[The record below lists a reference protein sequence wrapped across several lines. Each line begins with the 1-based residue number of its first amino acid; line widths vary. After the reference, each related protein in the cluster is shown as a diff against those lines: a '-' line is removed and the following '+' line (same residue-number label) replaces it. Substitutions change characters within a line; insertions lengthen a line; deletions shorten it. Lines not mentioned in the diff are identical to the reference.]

1 NIARGEKKHQVSI
14 SSFQILHT
22 KPQKLQRALPERSPT
37 LSHKSSS
44 PSCVTQPP
52 PPPPAWPCPRTSNLK
67 PEPSLI
73 SSRSKHSNN
82 KQSENRTSPLMSEAV
97 TEAKSLLTLAFPIA
111 LTALVLY
118 LRSAVSMF
126 FLGRLGDLELA
137 AGSLAIAF
145 ANITGYSVL
154 SGLAL
159 GMEPLCSQAFGAHR
173 YKLLS
178 LTLHRTVVFLLVCSV
193 PVSVLWL
200 NVGKISVYLH
210 QDHDIAELA
219 QTYLIFSLPDLITNT
234 LLHPI
239 RTYLRAQA
247 IIHPVTLATLFGAV
261 FHLPANLF
269 LVSYLRLGLI
279 GVAVASSVT
288 NLLVVTFL
296 ICYVWASGL
305 HVPTW
310 TNPTWDCFRGWAP
323 LLRLAGPSCV
333 SVCLEWWWYEIMI
346 VLCGLLV
353 NPRSTVAA
361 MGVLIQT
368 TSFAVSTRVGNELGA
383 NRPKTAKLS
392 ATVAVFFAAVT
403 GVIAAAFAY
412 SVRNAWGRVFT
423 GDDEILRLT
432 AAALPLLGLCEIG
445 NCPQTVGCGVVRGTA
460 RPSTAANVNL
470 GAFYL
475 VGMPVALGLGF
486 WAGVGFNGLW
496 LGLLAAQVSCAGLMM
511 YVVGTTDWETE
522 AKKAQTLTCAES
534 VESDLIKAV
543 VNTIGGDGES
553 DEAQPLIRITVLY

>member
-1 NIARGEKKHQVSI
+1 MAVSESQQSQTEI
-14 SSFQILHT
+14 LLDLFSFKTFEQPTKRSLLH
-22 KPQKLQRALPERSPT
+22 
-37 LSHKSSS
+37 
-44 PSCVTQPP
+44 CD
-52 PPPPAWPCPRTSNLK
+52 
-67 PEPSLI
+67 
-73 SSRSKHSNN
+73 
-82 KQSENRTSPLMSEAV
+82 NRRSPLMSEAA
-97 TEAKSLLTLAFPIA
+97 TEEAKSLFTLALPIA
-111 LTALVLY
+111 VTALVLY

-178 LTLHRTVVFLLVCSV
+178 LTLHRTVVFLLVCCV
-193 PVSVLWL
+193 PISVLWL

-210 QDHDIAELA
+210 QDRDIAELA

-247 IIHPVTLATLFGAV
+247 ITHPVTLATLFGAV

-269 LVSYLRLGLI
+269 LVSYLRLGLT
-279 GVAVASSVT
+279 GVAVASSLT
-288 NLLVVTFL
+288 NLSVVAFL

-368 TSFAVSTRVGNELGA
+368 TSFLYVFPSSLSFAVSTRVGNELGA

-392 ATVAVFFAAVT
+392 ATVAVVFSALT
-403 GVIAAAFAY
+403 GMIAAAFAY

-423 GDDEILRLT
+423 GDEEILRLT

-496 LGLLAAQVSCAGLMM
+496 LGLFAAQVSCAGLMM

-522 AKKAQTLTCAES
+522 AKKAQTLTCAET
-534 VESDLIKAV
+534 VESDLIKTV
-543 VNTIGGDGES
+543 VNTVGGNGES

>member
-1 NIARGEKKHQVSI
+1 MCNTSTTPPTTAGTYTAVSENQQSQTGILSSTKTSEHPAKLNIRHCENI
-14 SSFQILHT
+14 
-22 KPQKLQRALPERSPT
+22 RSP
-37 LSHKSSS
+37 
-44 PSCVTQPP
+44 V
-52 PPPPAWPCPRTSNLK
+52 
-67 PEPSLI
+67 
-73 SSRSKHSNN
+73 
-82 KQSENRTSPLMSEAV
+82 MSEAV
-97 TEAKSLLTLAFPIA
+97 TEAKSLFTLAFPIA
-111 LTALVLY
+111 VTALVLY

-178 LTLHRTVVFLLVCSV
+178 LTLHRTVVFLLVCCV
-193 PVSVLWL
+193 PISVLWL

-210 QDHDIAELA
+210 QDPDIAELA

-239 RTYLRAQA
+239 RIYLRAQG
-247 IIHPVTLATLFGAV
+247 IIHPVTIASLSGAG
-261 FHLPANLF
+261 FHLPANIF
-269 LVSYLRLGLI
+269 LVSYLRLGLK
-279 GVAVASSVT
+279 GVAVASSLT
-288 NLLVVTFL
+288 NLFVVAFL
-296 ICYVWASGL
+296 ICYVWSSGL

-310 TNPTWDCFRGWAP
+310 TDPTRDCFRGWAP

-368 TSFAVSTRVGNELGA
+368 TSFLYVFPSSLSFAVSTRVGNELGA

-392 ATVAVFFAAVT
+392 ATVSVVFAAVT
-403 GVIAAAFAY
+403 GITAAAFAY
-412 SVRNAWGRVFT
+412 SVRNVWGMVFT
-423 GDDEILRLT
+423 EDEEILRLT
-432 AAALPLLGLCEIG
+432 AAALPILGLCEIG

-475 VGMPVALGLGF
+475 VGMPVAVGLGF
-486 WAGVGFNGLW
+486 WAGIGFNGLW
-496 LGLLAAQVSCAGLMM
+496 LGLLAAQISCAGLMM
-511 YVVGTTDWETE
+511 YVVGTTDWDAE
-522 AKKAQTLTCAES
+522 AKKAQSLTCADS
-534 VESDLIKAV
+534 AGSYLIKTV
-543 VNTIGGDGES
+543 SDTLDDDGES
-553 DEAQPLIRITVLY
+553 DERQPLIRITVLH

>member
-1 NIARGEKKHQVSI
+1 MCNTSTTTTTTGMAVSESQQSQTEI
-14 SSFQILHT
+14 LLDLFSFKTFEQQT
-22 KPQKLQRALPERSPT
+22 KRSP
-37 LSHKSSS
+37 LH
-44 PSCVTQPP
+44 CD
-52 PPPPAWPCPRTSNLK
+52 
-67 PEPSLI
+67 
-73 SSRSKHSNN
+73 
-82 KQSENRTSPLMSEAV
+82 NRTSPLMSEAV

-111 LTALVLY
+111 VTALVLY

-178 LTLHRTVVFLLVCSV
+178 LTLHRTVAFLSVCCV
-193 PVSVLWL
+193 PISVLWL
-200 NVGKISVYLH
+200 NVGRISVCLH

-261 FHLPANLF
+261 LHLPANLF
-269 LVSYLRLGLI
+269 LVSYLRLGLT

-288 NLLVVTFL
+288 NIFVVAFL

-368 TSFAVSTRVGNELGA
+368 TSFLYVFPSSLSFAVSTRVGNELGA

-392 ATVAVFFAAVT
+392 ATVAVVFSGVT
-403 GVIAAAFAY
+403 GIVAAAFAY

-445 NCPQTVGCGVVRGTA
+445 NCPETVGCGVVRGTA

-496 LGLLAAQVSCAGLMM
+496 LGLLAAQISCSGLMM

-522 AKKAQTLTCAES
+522 AKRAQTLTWAET
-534 VESDLIKAV
+534 VESDLIKTV

-553 DEAQPLIRITVLY
+553 DEAQPLIRITVLC